1 MCENAATV
9 FAGKH
14 KAIIVGNA
22 QMELLDWLMEQPQSA
37 RAVYTDA
44 PMARGILEGIAR
56 HGLY

>member
-1 MCENAATV
+1 MS
-9 FAGKH
+9 AGEH

>member
-1 MCENAATV
+1 MS
-9 FAGKH
+9 AGEH

-22 QMELLDWLMEQPQSA
+22 QMELLNWLMEQPQSA

-44 PMARGILEGIAR
+44 PMAQGILEGIAR